1 MRQPRIIAIGDAVC
15 DKYLSRGKMYPGGQC
30 VNTCA
35 YAHMNN
41 AESAFL
47 GKFGN
52 DEVAECIQAALKNMN
67 VDFSHSRNYEGENG
81 FACVTLNQGDRIF
94 IGSNHGGVAKEYPYD
109 FTQEDFSYIRKFDLI
124 YTNLNALAE
133 EGLLHRITES
143 GSPDRYDRTERHDHL
158 ICSRCG
164 KIADVHLPDMQSRI
178 ERALGREIL
187 SYDLKIRYI
196 CPDCREQEENNAE
209 GGTQ

>member
-1 MRQPRIIAIGDAVC
+1 MLFR
-15 DKYLSRGKMYPGGQC
+15 S
-30 VNTCA
+30 
-35 YAHMNN
+35 
-41 AESAFL
+41 
-47 GKFGN
+47 
-52 DEVAECIQAALKNMN
+52 
-67 VDFSHSRNYEGENG
+67 
-81 FACVTLNQGDRIF
+81 
-94 IGSNHGGVAKEYPYD
+94 
-109 FTQEDFSYIRKFDLI
+109 
-124 YTNLNALAE
+124 
-133 EGLLHRITES
+133 LLHRITES

-164 KIADVHLPDMQSRI
+164 KIDDIHLPDMQSRI

>member
-1 MRQPRIIAIGDAVC
+1 MYLGGWQYAEIRRGDIGRRHGASAAPHGGTGVLGDEKEHPSIAIGTVY
-15 DKYLSRGKMYPGGQC
+15 KHL
-30 VNTCA
+30 NT
-35 YAHMNN
+35 
-41 AESAFL
+41 L
-47 GKFGN
+47 
-52 DEVAECIQAALKNMN
+52 
-67 VDFSHSRNYEGENG
+67 
-81 FACVTLNQGDRIF
+81 T
-94 IGSNHGGVAKEYPYD
+94 
-109 FTQEDFSYIRKFDLI
+109 
-124 YTNLNALAE
+124 E

-143 GSPDRYDRTERHDHL
+143 SSPDRYDRTERHDHL

-178 ERALGREIL
+178 EYALGRDIL

>member
-1 MRQPRIIAIGDAVC
+1 MP
-15 DKYLSRGKMYPGGQC
+15 KY
-30 VNTCA
+30 
-35 YAHMNN
+35 
-41 AESAFL
+41 
-47 GKFGN
+47 
-52 DEVAECIQAALKNMN
+52 
-67 VDFSHSRNYEGENG
+67 
-81 FACVTLNQGDRIF
+81 
-94 IGSNHGGVAKEYPYD
+94 
-109 FTQEDFSYIRKFDLI
+109 
-124 YTNLNALAE
+124 AE
-133 EGLLHRITES
+133 EILAAVTEFQRHPTAEQVFLEMKKEGMLHRITES

-178 ERALGREIL
+178 EHALGRDIL